1 MNSFRRIL
9 VLSALLLATAPA
21 LLAAPPRARWTPA
34 EATSYMARQPYPI
47 GGNFLP
53 ADAINQLQMW
63 QAETWDPAEIDKE
76 LGWAQG
82 IGMTTM
88 RVFLH
93 DLLWQQDSKGMTQRM
108 DQFLGMA
115 QKHGIKPVFVLF
127 DSCWDPQ
134 PKLGPQHP
142 PIPGVHNSGWVQS
155 PGVALADASQQG
167 RFEAYVKGVIGHF
180 AADDRILAWD
190 LWNEPDN
197 GGGGNYT
204 TNLKD
209 KTDRM
214 DAMLPHVF
222 AWARSV
228 GPSQP
233 LTSGVWQHDHWEDPA
248 KLSPTETIQLS
259 ESDII
264 SFHDYS
270 WPETFERRIVQLE
283 TLHRPIL
290 CTEYMARGAGST
302 FDESLP
308 IAAKHHVGA
317 INWGLV
323 QGLSQTYLPWDSWKL
338 PYTDREPTVWFHD
351 VFYTDGKPYRQA
363 EADEIRRISTEMSAA
378 GPHTVAANH

>member
-1 MNSFRRIL
+1 
-9 VLSALLLATAPA
+9 
-21 LLAAPPRARWTPA
+21 
-34 EATSYMARQPYPI
+34 
-47 GGNFLP
+47 
-53 ADAINQLQMW
+53 
-63 QAETWDPAEIDKE
+63 
-76 LGWAQG
+76 
-82 IGMTTM
+82 MTTM

-93 DLLWQQDSKGMTQRM
+93 DLLFQQDPRGFEHRI
-108 DQFLGMA
+108 DEFLSLSA
-115 QKHGIKPVFVLF
+115 KHNIKPVLVLF
-127 DSCWDPQ
+127 DSCWDPE

-155 PGVALADASQQG
+155 PGVALADESQQP
-167 RFEAYVKGVIGHF
+167 RLEAYVKGIVGHF
-180 AADDRILAWD
+180 ASDKRILAWD

-204 TNLKD
+204 TNLKN
-209 KTDRM
+209 KTDLM
-214 DAMLPHVF
+214 DGMLPHVF

-228 GPSQP
+228 GPVQP
-233 LTSGVWQHDHWEDPA
+233 LTSGVWQHDDWSNPA
-248 KLSPTETIQLS
+248 LLSPTEKIQLG

-270 WPETFERRIVQLE
+270 WPETFEKRIVQLE

-302 FDESLP
+302 FDQSLP

-351 VFYTDGKPYRQA
+351 VFYTNGKPYRQA
-363 EADEIRRISTEMSAA
+363 EADEIRRISTEQN
-378 GPHTVAANH
+378 GTYTVAATQ